1 MDDFLSVYG
10 STRWLDAEQVF
21 LALLVPFLLSSVL
34 ASVYRWTFQ
43 SVSYSRSFIHTMVLS
58 SMVVSM
64 VIMSVGDSFARGLGI
79 LGSLAIVRFR
89 TPVRDPRDMVF
100 LYACM
105 GLGIA
110 CGAAAF
116 GVAIVSTVAISM
128 AVLLLHWS
136 PFASRRAHEALLRY
150 IVPAE
155 FASDEKVKDIL
166 RSTCASFSLIAI
178 REVGQG
184 DLVECCYQ
192 IRLLDPS
199 YQVDIVQQL
208 SKVPEV
214 TEPNLLLQ
222 RTTVEL

>member
-10 STRWLDAEQVF
+10 STRWLDAEQIL
-21 LALLVPFLLSSVL
+21 LALLVPFILASVL
-34 ASVYRWTFQ
+34 ATVYRWTFQ

-58 SMVVSM
+58 SMIVSM
-64 VIMSVGDSFARGLGI
+64 VIMAVGDSFARGLGI

-89 TPVRDPRDMVF
+89 TPIRDPRDMVF

-105 GLGIA
+105 GVGIT

-116 GVAIVSTVAISM
+116 GVAIISTLTISA

-150 IVPAE
+150 VVPAN
-155 FASDEKVKDIL
+155 FASDEKVKEIL
-166 RSTCASFSLIAI
+166 RTTCSAFSMIAM

-192 IRLLDPS
+192 VRLLDPS
-199 YQVDIVQQL
+199 YQLDLMNGLGKIPNL
-208 SKVPEV
+208 

>member
-1 MDDFLSVYG
+1 MDDFLSIYG
-10 STRWLDAEQVF
+10 STRWLDAEQIL
-21 LALLVPFLLSSVL
+21 LALLIPFLLSTVI
-34 ASVYRWTFQ
+34 ATVYRWTFQ
-43 SVSYSRSFIHTMVLS
+43 GLSYSRSFIHTMVLS
-58 SMVVSM
+58 SMIVSM
-64 VIMSVGDSFARGLGI
+64 VIMAIGDSFARGLGI

-105 GLGIA
+105 GVGIT

-116 GVAIVSTVAISM
+116 GVAIISTLVISL

-150 IVPAE
+150 VVPDG
-155 FASDEKVKDIL
+155 FDDDNRVKELL
-166 RSTCASFSLIAI
+166 RTTCATFSLVAV

-184 DLVECCYQ
+184 DSVECCYQ
-192 IRLLDPS
+192 IRLRDPS
-199 YQVDIVQQL
+199 YQLDIIEGL
-208 SKVPEV
+208 SKIPDV

-222 RTTVEL
+222 RSTVEL

>member
-1 MDDFLSVYG
+1 MDDFLSIYG
-10 STRWLDAEQVF
+10 STRWLDAEQIV
-21 LALLVPFLLSSVL
+21 LALLVPFLL
-34 ASVYRWTFQ
+34 ASVIATVYRLTFQ
-43 SVSYSRSFIHTMVLS
+43 SLSYSRSFVHTMVLS

-64 VIMSVGDSFARGLGI
+64 VIMAVGDSFARGLGI

-105 GLGIA
+105 GVGIS

-116 GVAIVSTVAISM
+116 GVAIISTLALSGAM
-128 AVLLLHWS
+128 LLLHWS

-150 IVPAE
+150 VVPE
-155 FASDEKVKDIL
+155 GFAYDEKVKDVL
-166 RSTCASFSLIAI
+166 RTTCATFSLIAM

-184 DLVECCYQ
+184 DLIECCYQ
-192 IRLLDPS
+192 IRLRDPA
-199 YQVDIVQQL
+199 YQMDVVEGLNKIPDL
-208 SKVPEV
+208 SQ
-214 TEPNLLLQ
+214 PNLLLQ

>member
-10 STRWLDAEQVF
+10 STRWLDAEQIL
-21 LALLVPFLLSSVL
+21 LALLVPFVLSSII
-34 ASVYRWTFQ
+34 ATVYRWTFQ

-58 SMVVSM
+58 SMIVSM
-64 VIMSVGDSFARGLGI
+64 VIMAVGDSFARGLGI

-89 TPVRDPRDMVF
+89 TPIRDPRDMVF

-105 GLGIA
+105 GVGIT

-116 GVAIVSTVAISM
+116 GVAIISTVTISL

-150 IVPAE
+150 VVPTGFNA
-155 FASDEKVKDIL
+155 DDKVKELL
-166 RSTCASFSLIAI
+166 RNTCSTFSMIAM

-192 IRLLDPS
+192 VRLLDPS
-199 YQVDIVQQL
+199 YQLDLVGGL
-208 SKVPEV
+208 SKIPNL

>member
-10 STRWLDAEQVF
+10 STRWLDGEQIL
-21 LALLVPFLLSSVL
+21 LALLMPFLLASVI
-34 ASVYRWTFQ
+34 ATVYRWTFQ

-58 SMVVSM
+58 SMIVSM
-64 VIMSVGDSFARGLGI
+64 VIMAVGDSFARGLGI

-105 GLGIA
+105 GIGIT
-110 CGAAAF
+110 CGAAAY
-116 GVAIVSTVAISM
+116 GVAIISTLTISA

-136 PFASRRAHEALLRY
+136 PFASRRAHEAILRY
-150 IVPAE
+150 VVPAG
-155 FASDEKVKDIL
+155 FASDEKVKEIL
-166 RSTCASFSLIAI
+166 KATCATFSLVAL

-184 DLVECCYQ
+184 EMVECCYQ

-199 YQVDIVQQL
+199 YQAEIIEGL
-208 SKVPEV
+208 SKIPDLE
-214 TEPNLLLQ
+214 EPNLLLQ

>member
-1 MDDFLSVYG
+1 MDDFLSIYG
-10 STRWLDAEQVF
+10 STRWLDAEQIL
-21 LALLVPFLLSSVL
+21 LAMLVPFLLSSVL
-34 ASVYRWTFQ
+34 ATFYRWTFQ
-43 SVSYSRSFIHTMVLS
+43 SISYSRSFIHTMVLS
-58 SMVVSM
+58 SMIVSM
-64 VIMSVGDSFARGLGI
+64 VIMAVGDSFARGLGI

-105 GLGIA
+105 GIGIA

-116 GVAIVSTVAISM
+116 GIAIISTITFAL

-150 IVPAE
+150 VVPAT
-155 FASDEKVKDIL
+155 FAADEKIKDLL
-166 RSTCASFSLIAI
+166 RTTCATFSLIAV

-184 DLVECCYQ
+184 DMVECCYQ
-192 IRLLDPS
+192 IRLRDPS
-199 YQVDIVQQL
+199 YQLDVMEGLGKIQ
-208 SKVPEV
+208 EV
-214 TEPNLLLQ
+214 SEPNLLLQ

>member
-10 STRWLDAEQVF
+10 STRWLDAEQIL

-34 ASVYRWTFQ
+34 ATVYRWTFQ

-64 VIMSVGDSFARGLGI
+64 VIMAVGDSFARGLGI

-89 TPVRDPRDMVF
+89 TPVRDARDMVF

-105 GLGIA
+105 GVGIT

-116 GVAIVSTVAISM
+116 GVAIISTVAISV
-128 AVLLLHWS
+128 AALLLHWS

-150 IVPAE
+150 VVPAG
-155 FASDEKVKDIL
+155 FASDEKVKALL
-166 RSTCASFSLIAI
+166 RTTCATFSLIAI

-184 DLVECCYQ
+184 DLIECCYQ
-192 IRLLDPS
+192 IRLRDPS
-199 YQVDIVQQL
+199 YQLDVVEGLRQIPDL
-208 SKVPEV
+208 

-222 RTTVEL
+222 RTTIEL

>member
-1 MDDFLSVYG
+1 MDDFLSIYG
-10 STRWLDAEQVF
+10 STRWLDAEQIL
-21 LALLVPFLLSSVL
+21 LALLVPFLLSTVI
-34 ASVYRWTFQ
+34 ATVYRWTFQ

-58 SMVVSM
+58 SMIVSM
-64 VIMSVGDSFARGLGI
+64 VIMAVGDSFARGLGI

-105 GLGIA
+105 GIGIT

-116 GVAIVSTVAISM
+116 GIAIISTLTISL

-150 IVPAE
+150 VVPAG
-155 FASDEKVKDIL
+155 FAADEKVKDIL
-166 RSTCASFSLIAI
+166 RTCCATFSLVAV

-184 DLVECCYQ
+184 DMVECCYQ
-192 IRLLDPS
+192 IRLRDPS
-199 YQVDIVQQL
+199 YQLDVMESLGKIPDI
-208 SKVPEV
+208 

>member
-1 MDDFLSVYG
+1 MDDFLSIYG
-10 STRWLDAEQVF
+10 STRWLDAEQIL
-21 LALLVPFLLSSVL
+21 LALLIPFLLSTVI
-34 ASVYRWTFQ
+34 ATVYRWTFQ
-43 SVSYSRSFIHTMVLS
+43 GLSYSRSFIHTMVLS
-58 SMVVSM
+58 SMIVSM
-64 VIMSVGDSFARGLGI
+64 VIMAIGDSFARGLGI

-105 GLGIA
+105 GLGIT

-116 GVAIVSTVAISM
+116 GVAIISTLVISV

-150 IVPAE
+150 IVPDGFE
-155 FASDEKVKDIL
+155 DDNKVKELL
-166 RSTCASFSLIAI
+166 RTTCATFSLVAV

-184 DLVECCYQ
+184 ELVECCYQ
-192 IRLLDPS
+192 IRLRDPS
-199 YQVDIVQQL
+199 YQLDIIEGL
-208 SKVPEV
+208 GKIPDV

-222 RTTVEL
+222 RSTVEL

>member
-10 STRWLDAEQVF
+10 STRWLDAEQIL
-21 LALLVPFLLSSVL
+21 LALVMPFVL
-34 ASVYRWTFQ
+34 AGVIATVYRWTFQ
-43 SVSYSRSFIHTMVLS
+43 SISYSRSFIHTMVLS
-58 SMVVSM
+58 SMIVSM
-64 VIMSVGDSFARGLGI
+64 VIMAVGDSFARGLGI

-105 GLGIA
+105 GVGIT

-116 GVAIVSTVAISM
+116 GVAIISTVVISL

-150 IVPAE
+150 VVPAT
-155 FASDEKVKDIL
+155 FPSDDKVKDLL
-166 RSTCASFSLIAI
+166 RTTCASFSLVAL

-184 DLVECCYQ
+184 ERVECCYQ

-199 YQVDIVQQL
+199 YQLDIVEGL
-208 SKVPEV
+208 SKIPDL

>member
-10 STRWLDAEQVF
+10 STRWLDAEQIL
-21 LALLVPFLLSSVL
+21 LALLVPFLLSTVI
-34 ASVYRWTFQ
+34 ATVYRWTFQ

-58 SMVVSM
+58 SMIVAM
-64 VIMSVGDSFARGLGI
+64 VIMAVGDSFARGLGI

-105 GLGIA
+105 GVGIT

-116 GVAIVSTVAISM
+116 GVAIISTLVICS

-150 IVPAE
+150 VVPAG
-155 FASDEKVKDIL
+155 FDSDGKVKDL
-166 RSTCASFSLIAI
+166 LLSTCATFSLVAI

-184 DLVECCYQ
+184 DMVECCYQ
-192 IRLLDPS
+192 IRLRDPS
-199 YQVDIVQQL
+199 YQIDVIEGL
-208 SKVPEV
+208 NKIPEI

>member
-1 MDDFLSVYG
+1 MDDFLSIYG
-10 STRWLDAEQVF
+10 STRWLDAEQIL
-21 LALLVPFLLSSVL
+21 LALLVPFLLATVI
-34 ASVYRWTFQ
+34 ATVYRWTFQ
-43 SVSYSRSFIHTMVLS
+43 GLSYSRSFVHTMVLS
-58 SMVVSM
+58 SMIVNM
-64 VIMSVGDSFARGLGI
+64 VIMAVGDSFARGLGI

-105 GLGIA
+105 GVGIT

-116 GVAIVSTVAISM
+116 GVAIISTLVISL

-150 IVPAE
+150 VVPASFE
-155 FASDEKVKDIL
+155 ADDQIKDLL
-166 RSTCASFSLIAI
+166 RSTCANFALVAV

-184 DLVECCYQ
+184 DLVEHCYQ
-192 IRLLDPS
+192 IRLRDPAYQLD
-199 YQVDIVQQL
+199 VMEGLGKI
-208 SKVPEV
+208 PEV

>member
-10 STRWLDAEQVF
+10 STRWLDAEQIF
-21 LALLVPFLLSSVL
+21 LALLVPFLLSSFV

-43 SVSYSRSFIHTMVLS
+43 SVSYSRSFVHTMVLS

-64 VIMSVGDSFARGLGI
+64 VIMAVGDSFARGLGI

-116 GVAIVSTVAISM
+116 GVAIVSAAAFSLA
-128 AVLLLHWS
+128 AVLLHWS

-150 IVPAE
+150 VVPAA
-155 FASDEKVKDIL
+155 FASDGLVKEIL
-166 RSTCASFSLIAI
+166 QASC
-178 REVGQG
+178 E
-184 DLVECCYQ
+184 
-192 IRLLDPS
+192 
-199 YQVDIVQQL
+199 
-208 SKVPEV
+208 
-214 TEPNLLLQ
+214 
-222 RTTVEL
+222 

>member
-1 MDDFLSVYG
+1 
-10 STRWLDAEQVF
+10 
-21 LALLVPFLLSSVL
+21 
-34 ASVYRWTFQ
+34 
-43 SVSYSRSFIHTMVLS
+43 
-58 SMVVSM
+58 M
-64 VIMSVGDSFARGLGI
+64 VIMAVGDSFARGLGI

-116 GVAIVSTVAISM
+116 GVAIVSAI
-128 AVLLLHWS
+128 AFCIAAALLHWS

-150 IVPAE
+150 VIPAE
-155 FASDEKVKDIL
+155 FASDDLVKDIL
-166 RSTCASFSLIAI
+166 RSTCATFSMVAV

-199 YQVDIVQQL
+199 YQADIVQRL
-208 SKVPEV
+208 SRIPEV
-214 TEPNLLLQ
+214 SEPNLLLH

>member
-1 MDDFLSVYG
+1 MDDFLSIYG
-10 STRWLDAEQVF
+10 STRWLDAEQVC
-21 LALLVPFLLSSVL
+21 LALLVPFLLSSFV

-43 SVSYSRSFIHTMVLS
+43 SVSYSRSFVHTMVLS

-64 VIMSVGDSFARGLGI
+64 VIMAVGDSFARGLGI

-116 GVAIVSTVAISM
+116 GVAIVSALAFSVA
-128 AVLLLHWS
+128 AVLLHWS

-150 IVPAE
+150 VAPAE
-155 FASDEKVKDIL
+155 FASDDLVKEIL
-166 RSTCASFSLIAI
+166 QATCATFSLIAI

-192 IRLLDPS
+192 IRLRDPS
-199 YQVDIVQQL
+199 YQVDIIQRL
-208 SKVPEV
+208 NRIPEV
-214 TEPNLLLQ
+214 SEPNLLLQ

>member
-1 MDDFLSVYG
+1 MDDFLTVYG
-10 STRWLDAEQVF
+10 STRWLDAEQIL
-21 LALLVPFLLSSVL
+21 LALLVPFLLSTVI
-34 ASVYRWTFQ
+34 ATVYRWTFQ
-43 SVSYSRSFIHTMVLS
+43 SVSYSRSFVHTMVLS

-64 VIMSVGDSFARGLGI
+64 VIMAVGDSFARGLGI

-89 TPVRDPRDMVF
+89 TPIRDARDMVF

-105 GLGIA
+105 GVGIT

-116 GVAIVSTVAISM
+116 GVAIISTLTLCA

-150 IVPAE
+150 VVPSE
-155 FASDEKVKDIL
+155 FAADERVKELL
-166 RSTCASFSLIAI
+166 RKTCSTFSMIAM

-199 YQVDIVQQL
+199 YQLDLLGGL
-208 SKVPEV
+208 SKIPNL

>member
-1 MDDFLSVYG
+1 MDNFLSIYG
-10 STRWLDAEQVF
+10 STRWLDAEQIL
-21 LALLVPFLLSSVL
+21 LALMAPFLLSSVI
-34 ASVYRWTFQ
+34 ATVYRWTFQ

-64 VIMSVGDSFARGLGI
+64 VIMAVGDSFARGLGI

-105 GLGIA
+105 GIGIT

-116 GVAIVSTVAISM
+116 GVAIISTLAFSL

-150 IVPAE
+150 VVPTS
-155 FASDEKVKDIL
+155 FASDEKVKEIL
-166 RSTCASFSLIAI
+166 QKTCATFSLVAV

-184 DLVECCYQ
+184 DLVERCYQ
-192 IRLLDPS
+192 IRLRDPS
-199 YQVDIVQQL
+199 YQLDVMQGLTRIPD
-208 SKVPEV
+208 V

>member
-1 MDDFLSVYG
+1 MDDFLSLYG
-10 STRWLDAEQVF
+10 STRWLDAEQILV
-21 LALLVPFLLSSVL
+21 ALLVPFLLSSII
-34 ASVYRWTFQ
+34 ATVYRWTFQ

-64 VIMSVGDSFARGLGI
+64 VIMAVGDSFARGLGI

-105 GLGIA
+105 GVGIT

-116 GVAIVSTVAISM
+116 GVAIISTLAISG

-150 IVPAE
+150 VVPAN
-155 FASDEKVKDIL
+155 FAGDDKVKEAL
-166 RSTCASFSLIAI
+166 RTTCSTFSMIAM

-199 YQVDIVQQL
+199 YQLDLVGAL
-208 SKVPEV
+208 SKISDLS
-214 TEPNLLLQ
+214 EPNLLLQ

>member
-1 MDDFLSVYG
+1 
-10 STRWLDAEQVF
+10 
-21 LALLVPFLLSSVL
+21 
-34 ASVYRWTFQ
+34 
-43 SVSYSRSFIHTMVLS
+43 MVLS
-58 SMVVSM
+58 SMIVSM
-64 VIMSVGDSFARGLGI
+64 VIMAVGDSFARGLGI

-89 TPVRDPRDMVF
+89 TPIRDPRDMVF

-105 GLGIA
+105 GVGIT

-116 GVAIVSTVAISM
+116 GVAIISTLIISL

-150 IVPAE
+150 VVPAE
-155 FASDEKVKDIL
+155 FKADDRVKEVL
-166 RSTCASFSLIAI
+166 RRTCSTFSMVAM

-199 YQVDIVQQL
+199 YQLDVVGAL
-208 SKVPEV
+208 SKIPHL

>member
-1 MDDFLSVYG
+1 MDNFLSVYG
-10 STRWLDAEQVF
+10 STRWLDAEQIL
-21 LALLVPFLLSSVL
+21 LALLVPFLL
-34 ASVYRWTFQ
+34 ATIIATVYRWTFQ

-58 SMVVSM
+58 SMIVSM
-64 VIMSVGDSFARGLGI
+64 VIMAVGDSFARGLGI

-105 GLGIA
+105 GVGIA

-116 GVAIVSTVAISM
+116 GVAIISTLTISL

-150 IVPAE
+150 VVPAG
-155 FASDEKVKDIL
+155 FASDEKVKEIL
-166 RSTCASFSLIAI
+166 RSTCATFSLIAI

-199 YQVDIVQQL
+199 YQLDVVQGL
-208 SKVPEV
+208 SKISDL

>member
-10 STRWLDAEQVF
+10 STRWLDAEQVL
-21 LALLVPFLLSSVL
+21 LALLIPFLLSSFV
-34 ASVYRWTFQ
+34 ASIYRWTFQ
-43 SVSYSRSFIHTMVLS
+43 SVSYSRSFVHTMVLS

-64 VIMSVGDSFARGLGI
+64 VIMAVGDSFARGLGI

-116 GVAIVSTVAISM
+116 GVAIVSAFAFSM
-128 AVLLLHWS
+128 AAVLLHWS

-150 IVPAE
+150 VVPAE
-155 FASDEKVKDIL
+155 FASDDLVKEIL
-166 RSTCASFSLIAI
+166 QSTCATFSLIAI

-192 IRLLDPS
+192 IRLRDPS
-199 YQVDIVQQL
+199 YQVDIVQKL
-208 SKVPEV
+208 SKIPEV
-214 TEPNLLLQ
+214 SEPNLLMQ

>member
-1 MDDFLSVYG
+1 MDDFLSIYG
-10 STRWLDAEQVF
+10 STRWLDAEQIL
-21 LALLVPFLLSSVL
+21 LALLVPFVLSTVI
-34 ASVYRWTFQ
+34 ATVYRWTFQ

-58 SMVVSM
+58 SIIVSM
-64 VIMSVGDSFARGLGI
+64 VIMAVGDSFARGLGI

-105 GLGIA
+105 GIGIT

-116 GVAIVSTVAISM
+116 GVAIISTIVISL

-150 IVPAE
+150 VVPSG
-155 FASDEKVKDIL
+155 FTGDEKVKDIL
-166 RSTCASFSLIAI
+166 RTTCATFSLIAV
-178 REVGQG
+178 REVAQG
-184 DLVECCYQ
+184 DSVECCYQ
-192 IRLLDPS
+192 IRLRDPS
-199 YQVDIVQQL
+199 YQFDVMDGLGKI
-208 SKVPEV
+208 PEIA
-214 TEPNLLLQ
+214 EPNLLLQ